1 MKDIVELTR
10 LHLNE
15 TPDSDDIE
23 LLNEFIRLRTGA
35 IVVGLGKVKQYA
47 SKLDQEI
54 GSLRRDL
61 SDLRKS
67 TPEDA
72 PQKLADALETM
83 GKLFWLQRKMGMYTA
98 LTAAATGVG
107 VDKSTKIL
115 QRMEKQKRLTTYTHT
130 LLV

>member
-1 MKDIVELTR
+1 MKDLVELTR
-10 LHLNE
+10 LYLNE

-23 LLNEFIRLRTGA
+23 LLNEFVGLRTGA

-115 QRMEKQKRLTTYTHT
+115 QRMEKQKR
-130 LLV
+130 

>member
-23 LLNEFIRLRTGA
+23 LLNEFIGLRTGA

-67 TPEDA
+67 KPEDA

-115 QRMEKQKRLTTYTHT
+115 QRMEKQKR
-130 LLV
+130 

>member
-10 LHLNE
+10 LYLNE

-23 LLNEFIRLRTGA
+23 LLNEFIGLRTGV

-115 QRMEKQKRLTTYTHT
+115 QRMEKQKR
-130 LLV
+130 

>member
-10 LHLNE
+10 LYLNE

-23 LLNEFIRLRTGA
+23 LLNEFIGLRTGA

-83 GKLFWLQRKMGMYTA
+83 GKLFGLQRKMGMYTA
-98 LTAAATGVG
+98 LTAATTGVG

-115 QRMEKQKRLTTYTHT
+115 QRMEKQKR
-130 LLV
+130 

>member
-1 MKDIVELTR
+1 MKDLVELTR

-23 LLNEFIRLRTGA
+23 LLNEFIGLRTGA

-61 SDLRKS
+61 SNLRKS
-67 TPEDA
+67 KPEDA

-115 QRMEKQKRLTTYTHT
+115 QRMEKQKR
-130 LLV
+130 

>member
-10 LHLNE
+10 LYLNE

-23 LLNEFIRLRTGA
+23 LLNEFIGLRTGA

-47 SKLDQEI
+47 SKLDHEI

-115 QRMEKQKRLTTYTHT
+115 QRMEKQKR
-130 LLV
+130 

>member
-1 MKDIVELTR
+1 MKDLVELTR

-23 LLNEFIRLRTGA
+23 LLNELIGLRTGA

-115 QRMEKQKRLTTYTHT
+115 QRMEKQKR
-130 LLV
+130 

>member
-1 MKDIVELTR
+1 MKDLVELTR

-23 LLNEFIRLRTGA
+23 LLNEFIGLRTGA

-47 SKLDQEI
+47 SKLDQQI

-67 TPEDA
+67 SPEDA

-115 QRMEKQKRLTTYTHT
+115 KQMEKQKR
-130 LLV
+130 

>member
-10 LHLNE
+10 LHLKE

-23 LLNEFIRLRTGA
+23 LLNEFIGLRTGA

-67 TPEDA
+67 KPEDA

-115 QRMEKQKRLTTYTHT
+115 QRMEKQKR
-130 LLV
+130 

>member
-10 LHLNE
+10 LYLNE

-23 LLNEFIRLRTGA
+23 LLNEFIGLRTGA

-72 PQKLADALETM
+72 PQKLADALETI

-115 QRMEKQKRLTTYTHT
+115 QRMEKQKR
-130 LLV
+130 

>member
-1 MKDIVELTR
+1 MKDLVELTR

-23 LLNEFIRLRTGA
+23 LLNEFIGLRTGA

-72 PQKLADALETM
+72 PQKLADALVTM

-115 QRMEKQKRLTTYTHT
+115 QRMEKQKR
-130 LLV
+130 

>member
-10 LHLNE
+10 LYLNE
-15 TPDSDDIE
+15 TPDSEDIE
-23 LLNEFIRLRTGA
+23 LLNEFIGLRTGA

-115 QRMEKQKRLTTYTHT
+115 QRIEKQKR
-130 LLV
+130 

>member
-23 LLNEFIRLRTGA
+23 LLNEFIGLRTGA
-35 IVVGLGKVKQYA
+35 IVIGLGKVKQYA

-61 SDLRKS
+61 SDLRKPK
-67 TPEDA
+67 PEDA
-72 PQKLADALETM
+72 TQKLADALETM

-98 LTAAATGVG
+98 LTAAATGVR

-115 QRMEKQKRLTTYTHT
+115 QRIEKQKR
-130 LLV
+130 

>member
-10 LHLNE
+10 LYLNE
-15 TPDSDDIE
+15 TPDSYDIE
-23 LLNEFIRLRTGA
+23 LLNEFIGLRTGA

-67 TPEDA
+67 SPEDA

-115 QRMEKQKRLTTYTHT
+115 QRMEKQTR
-130 LLV
+130 

>member
-23 LLNEFIRLRTGA
+23 LLNEFIGLRTGA
-35 IVVGLGKVKQYA
+35 IVMGLGKVKQYA

-54 GSLRRDL
+54 NSLRANL

-67 TPEDA
+67 SPEDGSE
-72 PQKLADALETM
+72 KLADALETM

-115 QRMEKQKRLTTYTHT
+115 QRMEKQKR
-130 LLV
+130 

>member
-1 MKDIVELTR
+1 MKDLVELTR

-23 LLNEFIRLRTGA
+23 LLNEFIGLRTGA

-98 LTAAATGVG
+98 LTTAATGLG

-115 QRMEKQKRLTTYTHT
+115 QRMEKQKR
-130 LLV
+130 

>member
-15 TPDSDDIE
+15 TPESDDIE
-23 LLNEFIRLRTGA
+23 LLNEFIGLRTGA

-115 QRMEKQKRLTTYTHT
+115 QRMEKQKR
-130 LLV
+130 

>member
-1 MKDIVELTR
+1 MKDLVELTR

-23 LLNEFIRLRTGA
+23 LLNEFIGLRTGA

-107 VDKSTKIL
+107 ADKSTKIL
-115 QRMEKQKRLTTYTHT
+115 QRMEKQKR
-130 LLV
+130 

>member
-10 LHLNE
+10 LYLNE

-23 LLNEFIRLRTGA
+23 LLNEFIGLRTGA

-67 TPEDA
+67 TSEDA

-115 QRMEKQKRLTTYTHT
+115 QRMEKQKR
-130 LLV
+130 

>member
-1 MKDIVELTR
+1 MKDLVELTR

-23 LLNEFIRLRTGA
+23 LLNEFIGLRTGA

-61 SDLRKS
+61 LDLRKS

-115 QRMEKQKRLTTYTHT
+115 QRMEKQKR
-130 LLV
+130 